1 MSAGGEGGL
10 SAGSTSLPFKVGA
23 ASSGLSRGRGPSRSP
38 AGGASWPQIYVL
50 CPRWKDRAAAASHLP
65 CPRWKDRAAA
75 ASHLPPDLAGRT
87 GAALGQEGPHG
98 W

>member
-38 AGGASWPQIYVL
+38 AGGPSWPQIYVL

-65 CPRWKDRAAA
+65 
-75 ASHLPPDLAGRT
+75 PDLAGRT
-87 GAALGQEGPHG
+87 EAALGQEGPHG

>member
-65 CPRWKDRAAA
+65 
-75 ASHLPPDLAGRT
+75 PDLAGRA